1 MILRSLTLRHRLTLW
16 YTGFLTAMFAVLGA
30 TSALLLDRGLR
41 MNIDD
46 SLNSDARAVAE
57 LVQRR
62 SFVGPDV
69 EDSLRSVLGA
79 ELGERFFQLLDP
91 FGRPDPRLVPRA
103 RPLLP
108 LSTEALRNA
117 ARGLPT
123 FETLRVRSGFEKSF
137 RMLTLPVVRNAA
149 TVHIVQ
155 AAVSLQNIEATRSRL
170 LFVFL
175 FLVPVALTASALGG
189 WFLARR
195 ALTPVD
201 AMVEAAR
208 RIEAEDL
215 TKRIP
220 APSGKDELARLAAV
234 LNDMLARI
242 ERSFGAVRR
251 FSADAAHE
259 LRTPLTILKGEIEVA
274 LRSSEAPAE
283 MRQTL
288 VSCLEEV
295 DRLNSL
301 VEDMLLM
308 ARVEGDALSAGP
320 RPVNLAEV
328 LQDAAPALTELAA
341 RAGNLCTV
349 ATAPPL
355 WIEGYDSLLFR
366 LVFNL
371 AENAIKYTPRGGR
384 IEVTLEPQERSAV
397 LQVKDNGPG
406 IAPEAL
412 EHIFER
418 FYRGDPARE
427 GSGSGLGLALVRAI
441 VELHRGQIHVS
452 SEVGKGTCFRV
463 TLPLSPSPSS
473 S

>member
-1 MILRSLTLRHRLTLW
+1 MIWRSTTLRGRLTLW
-16 YTGFLTAMFAVLGA
+16 YTGILTAMFAVLGA
-30 TSALLLDRGLR
+30 TSVILLDRGLR
-41 MNIDD
+41 MNVDD
-46 SLNSDARAVAE
+46 SLNSVASAIADS
-57 LVQRR
+57 VRR
-62 SFVGPDV
+62 PSFFGPDI
-69 EDSLRSVLGA
+69 EDALQSMLGP
-79 ELGERFFQLLDP
+79 ELAERFFQLLDP
-91 FGRPDPRLVPRA
+91 FGRPDPRLVPRGKS
-103 RPLLP
+103 RLP
-108 LSTEALRNA
+108 LSAEALRNA
-117 ARGLPT
+117 ARGQPT
-123 FETLRVRSGFEKSF
+123 FETPRVRPGSERSF
-137 RMLTLPVVRNAA
+137 RLLTLPVVRNGA
-149 TVHIVQ
+149 TVNIVQ
-155 AAVSLQNIEATRSRL
+155 VAMSLENVEATRSSFL
-170 LFVFL
+170 LVL
-175 FLVPVALTASALGG
+175 LVLAPVALTASALGG

-220 APSGKDELARLAAV
+220 APSGEDELARLGAV
-234 LNDMLARI
+234 LNDMLARL
-242 ERSFGAVRR
+242 ERSFGTVRR

-283 MRQTL
+283 IRQTL

-301 VEDMLLM
+301 VEDLLLM
-308 ARVEGDALSAGP
+308 ARMEGNALSAAP

-328 LQDAAPALTELAA
+328 LQDVTPALSELAA
-341 RAGNLCTV
+341 RAGNACTV
-349 ATAPPL
+349 VAAPSL

-371 AENAIKYTPRGGR
+371 AENAIKYTPSGGR
-384 IEVTLEPQERSAV
+384 IEITLEQHDHLAV

-406 IAPEAL
+406 IPPDEQ
-412 EHIFER
+412 EHIFDR

-427 GSGSGLGLALVRAI
+427 GSGTGLGLALVRAI
-441 VELHRGQIHVS
+441 VELHRGQIHLS
-452 SEVGKGTCFRV
+452 SDVGKGSCFRV
-463 TLPLSPSPSS
+463 TLPLSSPASS